1 MEETQGMITVT
12 LRATSRNIVLG
23 ELYDSRT
30 YLVYSSVR
38 HTTREVRV
46 RTLCEMGFG
55 KKLPGGKV

>member
-1 MEETQGMITVT
+1 MLTVT
-12 LRATSRNIVLG
+12 LRSTSRNLVLG

-30 YLVYSSVR
+30 YLVYNPDR